1 MMDELK
7 LLLVILFIGGFIGW
21 SLFAYL
27 SISIFFF
34 HKKGSDIIRELS
46 NEIKEVKN
54 EVKKI
59 KINSLTPKSRK

>member
-1 MMDELK
+1 MGELMTYELK
-7 LLLVILFIGGFIGW
+7 VILVFLFIGGFIGW
-21 SLFAYL
+21 SLFAYI

-54 EVKKI
+54 EIKKL
-59 KINSLTPKSRK
+59 K

>member
-1 MMDELK
+1 MTYELK
-7 LLLVILFIGGFIGW
+7 VILVFLFIGGFIGW
-21 SLFAYL
+21 SLFAYI

-54 EVKKI
+54 EIKKL
-59 KINSLTPKSRK
+59 K